1 MLNNAASRRS
11 LAKPRREICQ
21 KFAPW
26 VEGDMA
32 TKLVPMYRIA
42 TIANDWF
49 ESLPERVKSNIFKKA
64 QRREMPENQ
73 RLYSRGDTA
82 DGIYCV
88 IKGCIR
94 VSGVSGDG
102 HESVLDFYGP
112 RTWFGEVAM
121 LDDSLRAQDAVA
133 ATRSLLLQI
142 TPDVFEEL
150 LETHPPF
157 ARGLLRLE
165 ATRLRLLLAALE
177 AYASQTLE
185 QRLANRL
192 LMLSLSFGVKA
203 EAGIAIDLHLPQE
216 VLAQLIGATRQRV
229 NQILSK
235 WTASKLISHQ
245 YGKVTL
251 RNRDRLIKMAQ
262 M

>member
-1 MLNNAASRRS
+1 MQC
-11 LAKPRREICQ
+11 REANQGDGENLSKICTT
-21 KFAPW
+21 

-49 ESLPERVKSNIFKKA
+49 ETLPERVKSNVLRKA
-64 QRREMPENQ
+64 QKREVPENQ
-73 RLYSRGDTA
+73 RLYSRGDAA
-82 DGIYCV
+82 DGVYCV
-88 IKGCIR
+88 LKGCIR

-102 HESVLDFYGP
+102 HESVLDFYGTK
-112 RTWFGEVAM
+112 TWFGEVAM
-121 LDDSLRAQDAVA
+121 LDGSLRAQDAVA

-150 LETHPPF
+150 LESHPPF

-192 LMLSLSFGVKA
+192 LMLSLTFGVKA
-203 EAGIAIDLHLPQE
+203 ETGIAIDLHLPQE

-229 NQILSK
+229 NQILGK
-235 WTASKLISHQ
+235 WTTSELISHQ
-245 YGKVTL
+245 YGKVVL
-251 RNRDRLIKMAQ
+251 RNRDQLRKMAE